1 MSTKEVIM
9 KQILI
14 VLIFMAC
21 ALIESPEDY
30 AWMDSERSAE
40 TVAEYNSEHA
50 FDSHDETGFRHK
62 VEHDHPADNLNDHET
77 MVYTF

>member
-1 MSTKEVIM
+1 M

-30 AWMDSERSAE
+30 AWIDSDRSAE
-40 TVAEYNSEHA
+40 LAAECNLDA
-50 FDSHDETGFRHK
+50 DFDSRDESEFRYK
-62 VEHDHPADNLNDHET
+62 IEHDHAEDGLNDHET
-77 MVYTF
+77 MVYSF

>member
-1 MSTKEVIM
+1 M

-30 AWMDSERSAE
+30 AWIDSDRSAE
-40 TVAEYNSEHA
+40 IAAEFNSDPD
-50 FDSHDETGFRHK
+50 FDSRDEGEFRYK
-62 VEHDHPADNLNDHET
+62 VEHDHAEDNLNDHET
-77 MVYTF
+77 MVYSF

>member
-1 MSTKEVIM
+1 M

-30 AWMDSERSAE
+30 AWIDSERSAE
-40 TVAEYNSEHA
+40 IAAEFNSERE
-50 FDSHDETGFRHK
+50 FFSRDEAELRDK
-62 VEHDHPADNLNDHET
+62 VEHDHSDDNLNDHENL
-77 MVYTF
+77 VYSF

>member
-1 MSTKEVIM
+1 M

-30 AWMDSERSAE
+30 SWIDSERSAE
-40 TVAEYNSEHA
+40 IAAEFNSEQE
-50 FDSHDETGFRHK
+50 FLSRDEAEFRYK
-62 VEHDHPADNLNDHET
+62 VEHDHEGDKLNDDENL
-77 MVYTF
+77 VYSF